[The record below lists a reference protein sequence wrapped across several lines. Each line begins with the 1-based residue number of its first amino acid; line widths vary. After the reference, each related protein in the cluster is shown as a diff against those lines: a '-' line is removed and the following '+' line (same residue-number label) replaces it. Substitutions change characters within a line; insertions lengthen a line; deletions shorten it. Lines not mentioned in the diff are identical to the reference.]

1 MNRQSDYR
9 DTFIDEIRILSG
21 LEASVSRERVLEA
34 FRSVPRERYVGNG
47 PWKLRSPLHTHTVFE
62 TPNADPKYLY
72 HCALIVLDETQ
83 GINIG
88 EPSMWARLLTR
99 ADVRHNSSVLQIGA
113 GTGYY
118 TAILSQ
124 LVGMGKVLAFET
136 EPILALTAQGNLADK
151 KSVEVRHGNGACD
164 LRDDDGLFD
173 FIVAF
178 AGVTHPT
185 TAWLDHLAPDGRLLL
200 PVTGAHGLGAMI
212 LMKRGT
218 PIMDAITLGSCGF
231 YPCTGARDATMARR
245 IDKMWK
251 DRTRMD
257 GWRMQISLKDN
268 KVQYLVDGLV
278 F

>member
-1 MNRQSDYR
+1 MDRHSDYR

-21 LEASVSRERVLEA
+21 LEASASRERVLEA
-34 FRSVPRERYVGNG
+34 FRNVPRERYAGNG
-47 PWKLRSPLHTHTVFE
+47 PWKLRSPLHTHATVE
-62 TPNADPKYLY
+62 TPNADPRYLY

-99 ADVRHNSSVLQIGA
+99 ADVRENSSVLQIGA

-124 LVGMGKVLAFET
+124 LVGAGRVLAFEA
-136 EPILALTAQGNLADK
+136 EQILALAAQENLADR

-164 LRDDDGLFD
+164 LMDDDGLFD

-178 AGVTHPT
+178 AGVTHPAT
-185 TAWLDHLAPDGRLLL
+185 IWLDHLAPNGRLLL
-200 PVTGAHGLGAMI
+200 PVTGALGLGAMI
-212 LMKRGT
+212 LMEQGT
-218 PIMDAITLGSCGF
+218 PIMNAITLGSCGF
-231 YPCTGARDATMARR
+231 YPCTGARDATMAKR
-245 IDKMWK
+245 IDEMWK

-268 KVQYLVDGLV
+268 KVQYWVDGLV